1 MFLLTWAKKIDEF
14 LFDRYSRIRGRI
26 DELKIPQQPKISI
39 APQQGSNPLN
49 SVTEALNTGTTTIA
63 SLKEGERFKFFSMRV
78 VGNFLVL
85 FSLYCVVA
93 TFGPVMYQEVAY
105 KYRTAQGISYI
116 LAGDPTPTPRPG
128 GGLLGSRTN
137 TTYELRPSDTEF
149 GVVIPKIGA
158 NANVIANVDPGNYDQ
173 YMDALKHGVAHAA
186 GTGLPG
192 VDSPNKNIYL
202 FAHSTDFPWN
212 VGRYNAIF
220 YLVKELEP
228 GDEID
233 LFFNGVRHVYIV
245 EEKKVVD
252 PKDLHYL
259 TEPSSEEQLI
269 LQTCWPPGTTL
280 QRLLVIAKPKKI

>member
-1 MFLLTWAKKIDEF
+1 MNGWL
-14 LFDRYSRIRGRI
+14 S
-26 DELKIPQQPKISI
+26 
-39 APQQGSNPLN
+39 
-49 SVTEALNTGTTTIA
+49 
-63 SLKEGERFKFFSMRV
+63 SLKTLPQSLALLREGERLKFFSMRI

-93 TFGPVMYQEVAY
+93 TFGPVIYQEVAY
-105 KYRTAQGISYI
+105 KYRTAQGINYV

-137 TTYELRPSDTEF
+137 TTYELHPSDTEF

-173 YMDALKHGVAHAA
+173 YMEALKNGVAHAA

-233 LFFNGVRHVYIV
+233 IFYNGTRHVYLV
-245 EEKKVVD
+245 EEKKVVG

-259 TEPSSEEQLI
+259 TEPSQEEQLI

-280 QRLLVIAKPKKI
+280 ERLLVIAKPKKV